1 MRHAENRGVDAAPT
15 TMTEQPRGRDL
26 RKGRHSQ
33 PSQIYLLTSVSH
45 QRRPVF
51 ADFHL
56 GRIVVKAMRHHDLT
70 GHTETLAYV
79 VMPDHFHWMISLGDR
94 FDLPRL
100 MASLKG
106 YTARCI
112 KEQIDLGDDPL
123 WQAGYHDHALRR
135 DEDVQAAARYIVAN
149 PLRAGLVERLGDY
162 PLWDAVWL

>member
-1 MRHAENRGVDAAPT
+1 MI
-15 TMTEQPRGRDL
+15 EQRRGRDL

-33 PSQIYLLTSVSH
+33 PNQIYLLTSVSY

-56 GRIVVKAMRHHDLT
+56 GRVVVNAMRHHDLA
-70 GHTETLAYV
+70 GNTETLAYV
-79 VMPDHFHWMISLGDR
+79 VMPDHFHWLFSLGSRSR

-106 YTARCI
+106 YTARRI
-112 KEQIDLGDDPL
+112 KERIDLGGGPL
-123 WQAGYHDHALRR
+123 WQEGYHDHALRR
-135 DEDVQAAARYIVAN
+135 EEDVQATARYIVAN
-149 PLRAGLVERLGDY
+149 PWRAGLVERLGDY

>member
-1 MRHAENRGVDAAPT
+1 MLKNRGEDAAPT
-15 TMTEQPRGRDL
+15 TMAEQPRGRDL

-33 PSQIYLLTSVSH
+33 PNQIYLLTSVSH

-56 GRIVVKAMRHHDLT
+56 GRVVVNAMRHHDLA
-70 GHTETLAYV
+70 GNTETLAYV
-79 VMPDHFHWMISLGDR
+79 VMPDHFHWLLSLEGH

-106 YTARCI
+106 YTARRI
-112 KEQIDLGDDPL
+112 KERIDLGGDPL
-123 WQAGYHDHALRR
+123 WQEGYHDHALRR
-135 DEDVQAAARYIVAN
+135 EENVQAAARYIVAN

-162 PLWDAVWL
+162 PLWDAIWL